1 MSRGWRSKRRLRPSS
16 LLEDP
21 PDLRRNE
28 PPYHHARHH
37 FVTVGL
43 GASDWVMPGCL
54 RSVRCSISRSSG
66 SPGPANFHVHERDLR
81 TRSPTARGTPLPS
94 KGGESEVCYPAAI
107 RDGTSRPPHGAAGK
121 MLLTDF
127 CNHSLR
133 YENPKN
139 VRFSSARLSRTDR
152 GHGLRSR
159 EGEGRETHPG
169 HRLTLPRV

>member
-1 MSRGWRSKRRLRPSS
+1 MSRRWRSERRLRPSS
-16 LLEDP
+16 LLEDS

-28 PPYHHARHH
+28 PPYHHARQH
-37 FVTVGL
+37 FTTVGL
-43 GASDWVMPGCL
+43 GANGWVMPGCL

-66 SPGPANFHVHERDLR
+66 SLDPANCHVHERDLR
-81 TRSPTARGTPLPS
+81 TGSPTARGTPLPS

-107 RDGTSRPPHGAAGK
+107 RDGASRPPHRAAGR

-139 VRFSSARLSRTDR
+139 VRLSSARLSRTDR
-152 GHGLRSR
+152 GRGAQSLDGERS
-159 EGEGRETHPG
+159 GTHPR